1 VGDWRHGS
9 SSTALVEQKPRTSSN
24 HRTDKKKKRKKERKK
39 NKIGE
44 QLTFGFYAKSLNSL
58 FRATLGA
65 NLDVHVY
72 FS

>member
-1 VGDWRHGS
+1 MAPVVQHLWS
-9 SSTALVEQKPRTSSN
+9 KSLELVQTIELT
-24 HRTDKKKKRKKERKK
+24 KKKKKEGKKK